1 MLFFVVAVVVVVT
14 ASVYCYINSNIQN
27 TIGGEGVALMH
38 FFVFKT
44 EKKTTRNEMNVEYV
58 NNKKYDNKINLK
70 TS

>member
-1 MLFFVVAVVVVVT
+1 MLFFIVAVVVVVT
-14 ASVYCYINSNIQN
+14 ASVYCYINSNIQK

-44 EKKTTRNEMNVEYV
+44 EKTKQNEMNVEYV